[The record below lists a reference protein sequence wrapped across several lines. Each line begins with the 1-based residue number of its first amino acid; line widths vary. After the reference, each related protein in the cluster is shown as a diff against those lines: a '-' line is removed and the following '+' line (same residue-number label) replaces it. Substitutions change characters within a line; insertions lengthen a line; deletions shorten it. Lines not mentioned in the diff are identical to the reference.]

1 MWTYANRTRTVE
13 TSEITASSLRKSW
26 CTVAHMNDLPSLKLA
41 SVARIYLFS
50 IDLWKSDNGSLS
62 QRNNLMIIVHLNFWT
77 TESLISESTRSV
89 SESAGLIRKYL
100 EQPAFEGSTITFV
113 FSKAFLKAF
122 VRVSLRCFENWG
134 VHSGG
139 HSQELKV
146 WSHLIRNLYICTT
159 V

>member
-1 MWTYANRTRTVE
+1 MGTYANRARTVE

-41 SVARIYLFS
+41 SVARIYLLS

-62 QRNNLMIIVHLNFWT
+62 QRNNLMITSHLNFWT

-100 EQPAFEGSTITFV
+100 EQPAFEGSTTAFV
-113 FSKAFLKAF
+113 FSNAFLKAF
-122 VRVSLRCFENWG
+122 VWLLRKSRCQLWWTSSRTESFMSFNSQLLYTYLRV
-134 VHSGG
+134 
-139 HSQELKV
+139 
-146 WSHLIRNLYICTT
+146 
-159 V
+159 